1 MPLKTILVEDSKTI
15 RENLIP
21 AMEDLADVEVIAVAE
36 TASEALTLLALHASA
51 WHLAIVDM
59 FLREGSGLT
68 VVRACQAREAWQRV
82 VVLSNYATAEIR
94 RRCTELGA
102 DAVFDKSNEI
112 EAFLDYCN
120 RMGESGS

>member
-21 AMEDLADVEVIAVAE
+21 AMADLADVEVIAVAE
-36 TASEALTLLALHASA
+36 TAGEALTLLALHASA